1 MDEFELAWH
10 AARYNPFYYL
20 GYAIPPCAV
29 LLGVISRSKILF
41 WLAVAASVA
50 CTFVVVCIAIQYKWE
65 LRANAAQTD
74 EQMEAVAMSDTGN
87 LAFAPIIAGFQAL
100 TLTGICAIP
109 GGLLSR
115 YLRRKPRSKQKP
127 IPSDSPELVR
137 TDDGNPYQP
146 PS

>member
-1 MDEFELAWH
+1 MDEFEHAWH

-20 GYAIPPCAV
+20 GYAIPPCAI
-29 LLGVISRSKILF
+29 LMGAISRSKLLY
-41 WLAVAASVA
+41 WLAAAASVA

-65 LRANAAQTD
+65 LRSNAAQTD

-87 LAFAPIIAGFQAL
+87 LVFAPIIAGFQAL

-109 GGLLSR
+109 GGVLLR
-115 YLRRKPRSKQKP
+115 YLRRKPHSKQEA
-127 IPSDSPELVR
+127 IPHDSTGFIR
-137 TDDGNPYQP
+137 THDGNPYQP